1 MWSVDWQ
8 AAYGWPA
15 ALGLTPPSAAAGAL
29 FADHQMP
36 PALAGAKLGPAAD
49 AAANKRSPDLHD
61 RYVHQFSCILLLVS
75 RAVVIWRP
83 SYKISMTILR
93 LSYDNAKVTI
103 DLRYYSQTS
112 QVSFTKHLT
121 KDARLFSGTIHL

>member
-75 RAVVIWRP
+75 LAVVIWGP
-83 SYKISMTILR
+83 ISTIIL
-93 LSYDNAKVTI
+93 
-103 DLRYYSQTS
+103 
-112 QVSFTKHLT
+112 
-121 KDARLFSGTIHL
+121 